1 MTSWLEPLGRD
12 RARRRAGRA
21 PARRPGPERP
31 PGMAGWDKAPGTVPS
46 IGSVG
51 LRAEPTVG
59 QAESGSA
66 GGRTTPAK
74 PVEPAGGLW
83 PAWGPRRAQWSA
95 VAAAG
100 SAAAAARAVG
110 QATPKR
116 PARFSAI
123 FAAMNASIVRL
134 DGPLEPDVSTPAAD
148 RLLVGVPEHRVWNY
162 FTDSTQTFFAGRWS
176 GTRGKWRVRYTE
188 NELCVMTAGRVVI
201 TSDTG
206 ERHEFGPGA
215 AFVIPAGFSGTWE
228 VLEDC
233 AKVYA
238 IFEPRT

>member
-12 RARRRAGRA
+12 RARRRAGR
-21 PARRPGPERP
+21 PAA
-31 PGMAGWDKAPGTVPS
+31 AG
-46 IGSVG
+46 
-51 LRAEPTVG
+51 RA
-59 QAESGSA
+59 AAGSA
-66 GGRTTPAK
+66 EWHTSAARPL
-74 PVEPAGGLW
+74 EPAGGLW

-95 VAAAG
+95 VAAAAQAKGAGAPG
-100 SAAAAARAVG
+100 SAAAQAA
-110 QATPKR
+110 PKR

-206 ERHEFGPGA
+206 ERSEFGPGA
-215 AFVIPAGFSGTWE
+215 AFVIPAGFTGTWE

>member
-1 MTSWLEPLGRD
+1 MTSWLEPLGRN
-12 RARRRAGRA
+12 RARARARC
-21 PARRPGPERP
+21 PGPERQP
-31 PGMAGWDKAPGTVPS
+31 WMAGRVAAPGKV
-46 IGSVG
+46 
-51 LRAEPTVG
+51 L
-59 QAESGSA
+59 Q
-66 GGRTTPAK
+66 
-74 PVEPAGGLW
+74 L
-83 PAWGPRRAQWSA
+83 GPNE
-95 VAAAG
+95 
-100 SAAAAARAVG
+100 
-110 QATPKR
+110 
-116 PARFSAI
+116 RFQAI

-206 ERHEFGPGA
+206 ERSEFGPGA
-215 AFVIPAGFSGTWE
+215 AFVVPAGFTGTWE

>member
-12 RARRRAGRA
+12 RARRRAGR
-21 PARRPGPERP
+21 PAA
-31 PGMAGWDKAPGTVPS
+31 AG
-46 IGSVG
+46 
-51 LRAEPTVG
+51 RA
-59 QAESGSA
+59 AAGSA
-66 GGRTTPAK
+66 EGHTPAAR
-74 PVEPAGGLW
+74 PLEPAGGLW

-95 VAAAG
+95 VAASAQALG
-100 SAAAAARAVG
+100 AAATATKPAAA
-110 QATPKR
+110 QAPAKR

-148 RLLVGVPEHRVWNY
+148 RLLVGAPEHRVWNY

-201 TSDTG
+201 TSDMG
-206 ERHEFGPGA
+206 ERSEFGPGA
-215 AFVIPAGFSGTWE
+215 AFVVPAGFTGTWE

>member
-1 MTSWLEPLGRD
+1 MTSSWLEPLGRD
-12 RARRRAGRA
+12 RARRRANR
-21 PARRPGPERP
+21 PAAASER
-31 PGMAGWDKAPGTVPS
+31 V
-46 IGSVG
+46 
-51 LRAEPTVG
+51 
-59 QAESGSA
+59 
-66 GGRTTPAK
+66 
-74 PVEPAGGLW
+74 
-83 PAWGPRRAQWSA
+83 
-95 VAAAG
+95 AAG
-100 SAAAAARAVG
+100 SAEGHTPAARPLALAG
-110 QATPKR
+110 AKR

-206 ERHEFGPGA
+206 ESCEFGPGA
-215 AFVIPAGFSGTWE
+215 AFVVPAGFSGTWE